1 MGKLE
6 IRHIEIAVQDRLL
19 GRLDGVWELG
29 ARDRVGIIGVNGAG
43 KSTLLAVLAGR
54 LEPDKG
60 TVTRSGSAA
69 ELRQAAGYR
78 GEAAADQQAEQQL
91 SGVLSGEHELQEEV
105 ICRSRSHSEGENA
118 SRWQALDAGE
128 ARGFG
133 SGGEKTRTA
142 IAELFASGAEILF
155 ADEPTSHLD
164 AAGIR
169 QLEEAFTAYPG
180 AVIFV
185 SHDRELLDHVCTS
198 IIELEDGEILIFKGN
213 YSAYKREKEAKR
225 ARAAFEYEQYA
236 KEKSRLL
243 DSLAKVRQSA
253 QGISHKP
260 KRMSYKEA
268 NLGLEGMRSSQAKLN
283 KAADALESRLE
294 RLEVKQKPAEQE
306 VPLFDA
312 QVHEPCRSKHVLRL
326 EQLEAGL
333 SDGRRL
339 FHELSVQIKP
349 GMRIALVGGNGAGK
363 TTLLRSIYEQTE
375 GIVVAPSCRM
385 GYFRQNL
392 SLLDES
398 KSVLQNVLA
407 SAVYPDAH
415 VRTVLARTLFK
426 GEDVF
431 KQVALLSGGER
442 VKAALAKLLLGRH
455 NTLLLDE
462 PSNYLDIY
470 AREQLEETLRAY
482 PGTIIFASHDRRL
495 VSRAATHILQLFGD
509 GEWRLS
515 ENETVDDVGDAAS
528 NSASAGTRVGTGATH
543 ASVEREE
550 LRLKLER
557 EFAETLARLSLP
569 QRSAEDKAALELK
582 FSELVAQRRELR
594 L

>member
-6 IRHIEIAVQDRLL
+6 VRHIEIAVQDRLL

-78 GEAAADQQAEQQL
+78 GEAAADEQVEQQL
-91 SGVLSGEHELQEEV
+91 SGVPSGEHELQV
-105 ICRSRSHSEGENA
+105 GAILRSRHSEGENA

-128 ARGFG
+128 AKGFG

-169 QLEEAFTAYPG
+169 QLEDAFTAYPG

-225 ARAAFEYEQYA
+225 ARAVFEYEQYA

-294 RLEVKQKPAEQE
+294 RLEVKQKPAELE
-306 VPLFDA
+306 MPLFDA

-333 SDGRRL
+333 SEDRWL
-339 FHELSVQIKP
+339 FRELSVQIKP

-363 TTLLRSIYEQTE
+363 TTLLRSIYEQAE
-375 GIVVAPSCRM
+375 GVAAAPSCRM

-398 KSVLQNVLA
+398 KNVLQNVLA

-495 VSRAATHILQLFGD
+495 VSGAATHILQLLGD
-509 GEWRLS
+509 GEWRFS
-515 ENETVDDVGDAAS
+515 ENEAPDHGGAAAD
-528 NSASAGTRVGTGATH
+528 NPAAAGTGAAQ

-550 LRLKLER
+550 LRLRLEQ

-569 QRSAEDKAALELK
+569 QRSAEEKAALELK
-582 FSELVAQRRELR
+582 FSALVAKRKELK

>member
-6 IRHIEIAVQDRLL
+6 VRHIEIAVQDRLL
-19 GRLDGVWELG
+19 GKLDGVWELG
-29 ARDRVGIIGVNGAG
+29 DRDRVGIIGVNGAG

-60 TVTRSGSAA
+60 LLTRSGSIA

-78 GEAAADQQAEQQL
+78 GEAEEDEQAEQRP
-91 SGVLSGEHELQEEV
+91 SDVLSEKHELQEDV
-105 ICRSRSHSEGENA
+105 ICRSRSHSDGENA
-118 SRWQALDAGE
+118 SRWRALAAEE
-128 ARGFG
+128 AKGFG

-142 IAELFASGAEILF
+142 IAELFASGAEILI

-169 QLEEAFTAYPG
+169 QLEEAFAAYPG

-185 SHDRELLDHVCTS
+185 SHDRELLDLVCTS
-198 IIELEDGEILIFKGN
+198 IVELEDGELLIFKGN

-243 DSLAKVRQSA
+243 GSLAKVRQA
-253 QGISHKP
+253 AKGISHKP

-294 RLEVKQKPAEQE
+294 RLEVKQKPAELE
-306 VPLFDA
+306 MPLFDA

-326 EQLEAGL
+326 DQLEAKL

-363 TTLLRSIYEQTE
+363 TTLLRSIYELAE
-375 GIVVAPSCRM
+375 GVVVAPSCRM
-385 GYFRQNL
+385 GYFRQDL

-495 VSRAATHILQLFGD
+495 VSGAATHILQLLGD
-509 GEWRLS
+509 GEWRFS
-515 ENETVDDVGDAAS
+515 ENEAIDDGGAAAS
-528 NSASAGTRVGTGATH
+528 NSAAAGTEAAK
-543 ASVEREE
+543 ASVEQEE
-550 LRLKLER
+550 LRLKLEQ

-569 QRSAEDKAALELK
+569 QRSAEDKAGLELK
-582 FSELVAQRRELR
+582 FSELVAKRRELE

>member
-6 IRHIEIAVQDRLL
+6 LRHIEIAVQDRLL
-19 GRLDGVWELG
+19 GKLDGVWELG
-29 ARDRVGIIGVNGAG
+29 DRDRVGIIGVNGAG

-54 LEPDKG
+54 VEPDKG
-60 TVTRSGSAA
+60 TVTRSGSVA

-78 GEAAADQQAEQQL
+78 GEAAADEQAEQRP
-91 SGVLSGEHELQEEV
+91 SDVLSDEHELQEEA
-105 ICRSRSHSEGENA
+105 ILRSRHSEGESA
-118 SRWQALDAGE
+118 SRWQALDAEE
-128 ARGFG
+128 AEAFG

-169 QLEEAFTAYPG
+169 QLEEAFAAYPG

-185 SHDRELLDHVCTS
+185 SHDRELLDLVCTS
-198 IIELEDGEILIFKGN
+198 IIELEDGKILIFKGN
-213 YSAYKREKEAKR
+213 YSAYKREKEAMR
-225 ARAAFEYEQYA
+225 AREAFEYEQYA

-253 QGISHKP
+253 KSISHKP

-283 KAADALESRLE
+283 RTAEALESRLE
-294 RLEVKQKPAEQE
+294 RLEVKQKPAELQM
-306 VPLFDA
+306 PLFDA

-326 EQLEAGL
+326 ERLEAGL
-333 SDGRRL
+333 SDDRWL
-339 FHELSVQIKP
+339 FRELSVQMKP
-349 GMRIALVGGNGAGK
+349 GMRVALVGGNGAGK
-363 TTLLRSIYEQTE
+363 TTLLRSIYEQAQ
-375 GIVVAPSCRM
+375 GVVAAPSCRM
-385 GYFRQNL
+385 GYFRQDL

-398 KSVLQNVLA
+398 KSVLHNVLA

-442 VKAALAKLLLGRH
+442 VKAALAKLLLGQH

-495 VSRAATHILQLFGD
+495 VSRAATHTLQLLGD
-509 GEWRLS
+509 GEWRFS
-515 ENETVDDVGDAAS
+515 ENEAVDDGGAAADK
-528 NSASAGTRVGTGATH
+528 SAAAGTGAAQ

-557 EFAETLARLSLP
+557 EFAETLALLSLP

-582 FSELVAQRRELR
+582 FSELVAQRRDLR

>member
-6 IRHIEIAVQDRLL
+6 VKHIEIAVQDRLL

-60 TVTRSGSAA
+60 TVTRSGSSA

-78 GEAAADQQAEQQL
+78 GEAAADDQAGQQL
-91 SGVLSGEHELQEEV
+91 SGVLSGEHELQEGA
-105 ICRSRSHSEGENA
+105 ILRSRHSEGENT

-128 ARGFG
+128 AKAFG

-236 KEKSRLL
+236 KERSRLL

-294 RLEVKQKPAEQE
+294 RLEVKRRPAELE
-306 VPLFDA
+306 MPLFNA
-312 QVHEPCRSKHVLRL
+312 QAHEPCRSKHLLRL

-333 SDGRRL
+333 SEDRWL
-339 FHELSVQIKP
+339 FRELSVQIKP

-363 TTLLRSIYEQTE
+363 TTLLQSIYEQAE
-375 GIVVAPSCRM
+375 GVSAAPSCRM

-398 KSVLQNVLA
+398 KNVLQNVLA

-495 VSRAATHILQLFGD
+495 VSGAATHILQLLGD
-509 GEWRLS
+509 GEWRFS
-515 ENETVDDVGDAAS
+515 ENEAPDYGCAAAG
-528 NSASAGTRVGTGATH
+528 NPAAAGTWAAQ

-550 LRLKLER
+550 LRLKLEQ

-569 QRSAEDKAALELK
+569 QRSAEEKAALELK
-582 FSELVAQRRELR
+582 FSELAAKRKALK

>member
-6 IRHIEIAVQDRLL
+6 AKFIEITVQDRLL
-19 GRLDGVWELG
+19 GRLNGVWELG
-29 ARDRVGIIGVNGAG
+29 DQERVGIIGVNGAG

-54 LEPDKG
+54 LAPDKG
-60 TVTRSGSAA
+60 TVTRSGSIA
-69 ELRQAAGYR
+69 ELFQAAGYR
-78 GEAAADQQAEQQL
+78 GEETAGKQAEQPL
-91 SGVLSGEHELQEEV
+91 SDVL
-105 ICRSRSHSEGENA
+105 SEGESA
-118 SRWQALDAGE
+118 SRWQALHAEE
-128 ARGFG
+128 AEAFG

-169 QLEEAFTAYPG
+169 QLEEAFAAYPG
-180 AVIFV
+180 AVILI

-198 IIELEDGEILIFKGN
+198 IIELDAGEIVIFKGN

-225 ARAAFEYEQYA
+225 AREAIEYEQYA
-236 KEKSRLL
+236 KEKHRLL
-243 DSLAKVRQSA
+243 ESIAKVRQSA
-253 QGISHKP
+253 KGIGHKP
-260 KRMSYKEA
+260 RRMSYKEA

-283 KAADALESRLE
+283 KTANALESRLE
-294 RLEVKQKPAEQE
+294 RLAVKQKPAELE
-306 VPLFDA
+306 MPLFDA
-312 QVHEPCRSKHVLRL
+312 QIHEPCRSKHVLRL
-326 EQLEAGL
+326 EQLDAKL
-333 SDGRRL
+333 ATDRWL
-339 FHELSVQIKP
+339 FRELTIQIKP
-349 GMRIALVGGNGAGK
+349 GMRVALVGGNGAGK
-363 TTLLRSIYEQTE
+363 TTLLRSIYEQVA
-375 GIVVAPSCRM
+375 GVSAAPSCRI
-385 GYFRQNL
+385 GYFQQNL
-392 SLLDES
+392 SLLDET

-407 SAVYPDAH
+407 TAIYPDAH

-426 GEDVF
+426 GEDVL

-442 VKAALAKLLLGRH
+442 VKAALAKLLLKRH

-495 VSRAATHILQLFGD
+495 VSGAATHTLQLLG
-509 GEWRLS
+509 GREWRFS
-515 ENETVDDVGDAAS
+515 ENEAAEAGDDAA
-528 NSASAGTRVGTGATH
+528 NHCTAVGIGSVK

-569 QRSAEDKAALELK
+569 HCSAEEKAALELK
-582 FSELVAQRRELR
+582 FSELVAKRRELS